1 MPLPSSGGWN
11 TIYEFFSAIVTF
23 QSFIF
28 SIGNK
33 VSVLLSL
40 LSVAVKKKNKIVYY
54 WTNWAQLDEGQ
65 IVFCLS
71 EFDF

>member
-1 MPLPSSGGWN
+1 M
-11 TIYEFFSAIVTF
+11 VTF
-23 QSFIF
+23 QLFIF

-40 LSVAVKKKNKIVYY
+40 LLVGVAVKRKNKIVYY
-54 WTNWAQLDEGQ
+54 WTNQAQLDEGQ